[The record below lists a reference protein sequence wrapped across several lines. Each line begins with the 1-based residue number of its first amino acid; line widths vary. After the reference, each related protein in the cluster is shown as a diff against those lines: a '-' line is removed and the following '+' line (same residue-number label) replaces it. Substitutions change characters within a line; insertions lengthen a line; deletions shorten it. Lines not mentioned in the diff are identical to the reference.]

1 MLTVLPVEGC
11 SGIQLFEKWMK
22 LARELIAFDDDDLEG
37 TIQPD
42 DDALVVITRI
52 SGFLVKRVMVDQG
65 NGADVMYTDLFRGLG
80 LKNEDLSKYSTPL
93 VRFDG
98 KMVIPEGQISLPMNM
113 EGKEVVVA
121 FIVVASFSP
130 YTVIL
135 GRPWIHAMGAVSS
148 TLHVKVKFPTEQGIA
163 VVRGSQQVAK
173 QCLVVVVSWRK
184 EQVEQKERAK
194 QKEQVEQ
201 KDLPQGVPLWQL

>member
-130 YTVIL
+130 YTAIL
-135 GRPWIHAMGAVSS
+135 GRPWIYAMGAVSS

>member
-148 TLHVKVKFPTEQGIA
+148 TLHVKVKFPTKQGIA

>member
-65 NGADVMYTDLFRGLG
+65 NRADVMYTDLFRGLG

-130 YTVIL
+130 YTAIL
-135 GRPWIHAMGAVSS
+135 GRPWIYAMGAVSS